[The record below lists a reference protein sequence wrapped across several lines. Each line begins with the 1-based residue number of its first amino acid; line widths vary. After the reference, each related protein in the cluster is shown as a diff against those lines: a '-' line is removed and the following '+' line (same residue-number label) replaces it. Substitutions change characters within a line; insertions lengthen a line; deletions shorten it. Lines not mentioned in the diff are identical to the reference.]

1 MRGHSYFYPR
11 SPCGER
17 RVVFRR
23 CSIAFIFLSTL
34 SLRRATYPRCAAI
47 AIQPFLSTLSLR
59 RATQAFPLLR
69 SNLPYFY
76 PRSPCGERRQNIYAS
91 RIVGGISI
99 HALLAESDPL
109 TALPCSLAFLF
120 LSTLSLRR
128 ATSRAKFAKHLQT
141 DFYPRSPCGERPFHL
156 GPALLFAVFLST
168 LSLRRATSYFRPHR
182 ECASISIHALLA
194 ESDGWPYSSAAPHP
208 DFYPRSPCGERQTGC
223 KTGHFLI
230 DFYPRSPC
238 GERPQ
243 RGQFVSIQGY
253 YFYPR
258 SPCGERLGRAFWP
271 GLSL

>member
-208 DFYPRSPCGERQTGC
+208 DFYPRSPCGERLIRRGDAL
-223 KTGHFLI
+223 KAIRFL
-230 DFYPRSPC
+230 ST
-238 GERPQ
+238 
-243 RGQFVSIQGY
+243 
-253 YFYPR
+253 
-258 SPCGERLGRAFWP
+258 
-271 GLSL
+271 LSLRRATDWLQNWTFFNRFLSTLSLRRATCPLR